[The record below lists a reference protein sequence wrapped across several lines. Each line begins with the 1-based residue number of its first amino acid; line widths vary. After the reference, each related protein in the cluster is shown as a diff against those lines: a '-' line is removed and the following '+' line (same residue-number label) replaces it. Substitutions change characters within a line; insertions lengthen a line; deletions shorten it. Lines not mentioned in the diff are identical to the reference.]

1 MDYHI
6 IAILGKAG
14 AKDKFAS
21 YSKDSDLKLSELKSG
36 DFHNSTHCLIESF
49 GKSATYTFLGTSD
62 SIEFQQ
68 NIFANLPQCKAIF
81 ETNKPIVLGDNE
93 LESIF
98 HQILESIKSA
108 KENNIILDITHGF
121 RHQPIIASFASTL
134 GQINTKKSIILLFA
148 KELKP
153 REKYQYISLEK
164 YSQISLIALSLQTF
178 VQTLSVPDMGLK
190 EPFITAL
197 SEFSKSLHANAFNE
211 IFTNLDKT
219 KSALQ
224 NAKNSD
230 RFKGLDNILSEVEFI
245 LSIFDD
251 IKTTKENY
259 KKYYKFAR
267 LMCNKRYYLISA
279 TYISEA
285 ILLYALEGFKHK
297 GFIEKNNRENIDSSH
312 YHITSA
318 IQSFVFLCQMQTD
331 DEKYKQKKSQIY
343 KKCRFYFS
351 EDEFDALES
360 DIRENKMQE
369 ILCLQDFI
377 TRIKNIRNDLV
388 HINANKDN
396 NISAIPNQMQILLK
410 DFKEKCLDKNFLK
423 NL

>member
-14 AKDKFAS
+14 DRDKFAS
-21 YSKDSDLKLSELKSG
+21 YSKDSDLKISELLSG
-36 DFHNSTHCLIESF
+36 EFINSTHCLMESF
-49 GKSATYTFLGTSD
+49 GESATYTFLGTSE
-62 SIEFQQ
+62 SI
-68 NIFANLPQCKAIF
+68 NHHKDIFANLPQCKAIF
-81 ETNKPIVLGDNE
+81 DKYPPV
-93 LESIF
+93 ESSDIEDIF

-108 KENNIILDITHGF
+108 HENNIILDITHGF

-134 GQINTKKSIILLFA
+134 GQINTKKSITLLFA
-148 KELKP
+148 KEIEQGKT
-153 REKYQYISLEK
+153 YQYISLEK

-178 VQTLSVPDMGLK
+178 VQTLSVPNMGLK
-190 EPFITAL
+190 EPFIIAL

-211 IFTNLDKT
+211 IFANLDKA

-230 RFKGLDNILSEVEFI
+230 SFKGLDNILSEVESI
-245 LSIFDD
+245 LSVFDN
-251 IKTTKENY
+251 IKDTKENY

-297 GFIEKNNRENIDSSH
+297 GFIEKSNRENTDSSH
-312 YHITSA
+312 YYITSA
-318 IQSFVFLCQMQTD
+318 IQSFVFLCQIQTD
-331 DEKYKQKKSQIY
+331 DEIYKRKKSQIY
-343 KKCRFYFS
+343 KKCRFYFN

-388 HINANKDN
+388 HINASKDN
-396 NISAIPNQMQILLK
+396 NISAIPIQMQTLLK
-410 DFKEKCLDKNFLK
+410 DFKEKCLDKDFLK

>member
-6 IAILGKAG
+6 IAIFGKAG
-14 AKDKFAS
+14 GKDKFAS
-21 YSKDSDLKLSELKSG
+21 YSKDSDLKISELKNG
-36 DFHNSTHCLIESF
+36 EFINSTHCLMESF
-49 GKSATYTFLGTSD
+49 GDSATYTFLGTSE
-62 SIEFQQ
+62 SI
-68 NIFANLPQCKAIF
+68 NHHKDIFANLPQCKVIF
-81 ETNKPIVLGDNE
+81 DKYPPV
-93 LESIF
+93 ESSDIEDIF

-108 KENNIILDITHGF
+108 HENNIILDITHGF
-121 RHQPIIASFASTL
+121 RNQPIIASFASTL
-134 GQINTKKSIILLFA
+134 GQINTKKSITLLFA
-148 KELKP
+148 KEI
-153 REKYQYISLEK
+153 EKDKKYKYISLEK

-178 VQTLSVPDMGLK
+178 VQTLSVPNMGLK
-190 EPFITAL
+190 EPFIISL

-211 IFTNLDKT
+211 IFANLDKA

-230 RFKGLDNILSEVEFI
+230 SFKGLDNILSEVEEI
-245 LSIFDD
+245 LGIFEH
-251 IKTTKENY
+251 IKNTKENY

-267 LMCNKRYYLISA
+267 LMHTKRYYLISA

-285 ILLYALEGFKHK
+285 ILLYALERFKHK
-297 GFIEKNNRENIDSSH
+297 GFEYKPNFNV
-312 YHITSA
+312 YHQTNTIKLFIHLCATPQQDQNYTKVKDIA
-318 IQSFVFLCQMQTD
+318 YQKCKKVFN
-331 DEKYKQKKSQIY
+331 
-343 KKCRFYFS
+343 

-388 HINANKDN
+388 HINTNKAN
-396 NISAIPNQMQILLK
+396 NISAIPRQMQILLK
-410 DFKEKCLDKNFLK
+410 DFKEKCLDKDFLK

>member
-6 IAILGKAG
+6 IAIFGKAG
-14 AKDKFAS
+14 SKDKLAS
-21 YSKDSDLKLSELKSG
+21 YSKDSVLKIDELKNG
-36 DFHNSTHCLIESF
+36 EFHNSTHCLIESF
-49 GKSATYTFLGTSD
+49 GDGATYTFLGTSE
-62 SIEFQQ
+62 SI
-68 NIFANLPQCKAIF
+68 NHHKDIFVNLPQCKAIF
-81 ETNKPIVLGDNE
+81 DKYPPV
-93 LESIF
+93 ESSDIEDIF

-121 RHQPIIASFASTL
+121 RHYHIIASFASTL
-134 GQINTKKSIILLFA
+134 GQINTKKSITLLFA
-148 KELKP
+148 KEIEQGK
-153 REKYQYISLEK
+153 KYQYISLEK

-178 VQTLSVPDMGLK
+178 VQTLSVPNMGLK
-190 EPFITAL
+190 EPFIIAL

-211 IFTNLDKT
+211 IFANLDKA

-230 RFKGLDNILSEVEFI
+230 SFKGLDNILSEVESI
-245 LSIFDD
+245 LSVFDD
-251 IKTTKENY
+251 IKITKENY

-297 GFIEKNNRENIDSSH
+297 GFIEKSNRENTDSSH
-312 YHITSA
+312 YYITSA
-318 IQSFVFLCQMQTD
+318 IQSFVFLCQIQTD
-331 DEKYKQKKSQIY
+331 DEIYKRKKSQIY
-343 KKCRFYFS
+343 KKCRFYFN

-388 HINANKDN
+388 HINASKDN
-396 NISAIPNQMQILLK
+396 NISAIPSQMQTLLK
-410 DFKEKCLDKNFLK
+410 DFKEKCLDKDFLK